1 MFKRGIGIVAIITVL
16 LCLGGCTMKSNN
28 TNNTQTKDQNVVLT
42 DQQKEILTKEEFT
55 KLNEDFLM
63 QHTISRIGA
72 YVFISDK
79 VWKTYDELMKFTTL

>member
-79 VWKTYDELMKFTTL
+79 V